1 MVVEPFSL
9 LRLPAERAVDAAVDA
24 KKSTKKSTKTDE
36 NLCFRRL
43 LQVQGT
49 CKWRI
54 PADAPHFQR
63 GPPHDEESGRVGRS
77 QILEF

>member
-1 MVVEPFSL
+1 MIAEPFSL
-9 LRLPAERAVDAAVDA
+9 LRLPAERAVDATVDA
-24 KKSTKKSTKTDE
+24 KKSTKKSAESDE
-36 NLCFRRL
+36 NIRFRRL

-49 CKWRI
+49 CKRRI

>member
-1 MVVEPFSL
+1 MVVEPFPL
-9 LRLPAERAVDAAVDA
+9 MRLPAERAVDATVDA

-54 PADAPHFQR
+54 TADDPHFQR
-63 GPPHDEESGRVGRS
+63 GTPYDDESRRVGRS